1 MSPASA
7 LNAAMNSPMSSSRR
21 SGFGSQLN
29 SPRGKRRRTAT
40 NTPEPAIT
48 LKLKTVDDYRLLDVE
63 VISNLPIGFFCSDTR
78 HGQPTKEYIENEND
92 VIRKIMAPTSSSS
105 NEGPSGS
112 TQEKP
117 AVKAPET
124 KASKV
129 DEPAVLS
136 NFRVAQMRIVDGK
149 TVVDSDSLVI
159 NRREMADANQ
169 GPLEL
174 VDESSRPRYVNSQT
188 YAPQRGTRKRWTP
201 EENEAFYRALRTYG
215 SDFEMISSVMPGRNR
230 YDIKNK
236 FKKEEKLNGKR
247 ITNLLL
253 KRAEPIAASLPATPA
268 VGPDGLP

>member
-1 MSPASA
+1 
-7 LNAAMNSPMSSSRR
+7 MSSVTSLRVSKGGSKFAPKAKPR
-21 SGFGSQLN
+21 VQRPKPTEGSGVDSTGDAPESDNVAAEADTANMAFRQL
-29 SPRGKRRRTAT
+29 RGQ
-40 NTPEPAIT
+40 
-48 LKLKTVDDYRLLDVE
+48 D
-63 VISNLPIGFFCSDTR
+63 
-78 HGQPTKEYIENEND
+78 HGQAC
-92 VIRKIMAPTSSSS
+92 R
-105 NEGPSGS
+105 
-112 TQEKP
+112 P

-268 VGPDGLP
+268 VGPDGLPVSLEGYSMVNTPDPQNDALDDDDEEELPDSRSMVTFASTTK